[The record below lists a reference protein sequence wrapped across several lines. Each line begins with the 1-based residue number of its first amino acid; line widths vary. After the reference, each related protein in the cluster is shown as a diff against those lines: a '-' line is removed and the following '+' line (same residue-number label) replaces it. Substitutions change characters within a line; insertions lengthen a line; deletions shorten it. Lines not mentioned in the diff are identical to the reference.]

1 MSARRRTGGTQ
12 SPPKP
17 VPAKQKPTSRQR
29 QKPPSSGAPAPA
41 ADPAP
46 PEHPAPTGP
55 APKSPA
61 PEGSAAKSPPS
72 KGPTAKTPPPTAPA
86 RKKPPRSPAPAREP
100 VGLGRLA
107 VVAVPVVAQAP
118 PVLPGPS
125 PEAAFDALYAHC
137 ADPLVRQVLV
147 LTGNPRLA
155 DDAVARAFDQAW
167 QRWPEVARDADPV
180 GWLRANAYAYALA
193 PWQRWVPA
201 HRREPAAPAA
211 PVPLRAA
218 LLRLPPE
225 HRRALLL
232 YDGLGL
238 DLPGTAAET
247 ESSTPITAAR
257 ITHARAALTT
267 ALPELSEDG
276 RPLSVEL
283 GALLADEQDDAEPA
297 RTRKPA
303 AVRDASERGVRRRT
317 VAAFALTALIVTA
330 TVVTM
335 AVAPDHSRPVPPR
348 HAREA
353 GQNRADTPG
362 APGNAPSDD
371 PARAATDAR
380 TDVPPPVPPHVPP
393 TAHRNPRSG
402 LRDEHRARPRTG
414 LRDEHRARLR
424 PDTGKPPSP

>member
-1 MSARRRTGGTQ
+1 M
-12 SPPKP
+12 
-17 VPAKQKPTSRQR
+17 
-29 QKPPSSGAPAPA
+29 
-41 ADPAP
+41 
-46 PEHPAPTGP
+46 
-55 APKSPA
+55 
-61 PEGSAAKSPPS
+61 
-72 KGPTAKTPPPTAPA
+72 
-86 RKKPPRSPAPAREP
+86 
-100 VGLGRLA
+100 
-107 VVAVPVVAQAP
+107 PVVAQAP

-180 GWLRANAYAYALA
+180 GWLRASAYAFALA

-201 HRREPAAPAA
+201 HRHEPAAPAV

-247 ESSTPITAAR
+247 ESSTPVTAAR

-297 RTRKPA
+297 RPRKPA

-335 AVAPDHSRPVPPR
+335 AVAPDHTEPVPPR

-353 GQNRADTPG
+353 GQNPADTPG
-362 APGNAPSDD
+362 APGHAPPDLRTNV
-371 PARAATDAR
+371 PAR
-380 TDVPPPVPPHVPP
+380 VPPPPGRPSARQP
-393 TAHRNPRSG
+393 
-402 LRDEHRARPRTG
+402 LRPQ
-414 LRDEHRARLR
+414 
-424 PDTGKPPSP
+424 PDTGGKPPLP

>member
-46 PEHPAPTGP
+46 SQSPAGP
-55 APKSPA
+55 APKRPA
-61 PEGSAAKSPPS
+61 PEGPAAKSPPS
-72 KGPTAKTPPPTAPA
+72 KSPAAKTPPPTAPA
-86 RKKPPRSPAPAREP
+86 RKRHPRSPAPTREP
-100 VGLGRLA
+100 VGLGRVA
-107 VVAVPVVAQAP
+107 VVAAPVVAQAP
-118 PVLPGPS
+118 TVLPGPS

-147 LTGNPRLA
+147 LTGSPRLA

-180 GWLRANAYAYALA
+180 GWLRANAYAFALA

-211 PVPLRAA
+211 PAPLAAA

-276 RPLSVEL
+276 QPLSVEL
-283 GALLADEQDDAEPA
+283 GALLADEQDDAAPA

-335 AVAPDHSRPVPPR
+335 AVAPDHSKPVPPR

-362 APGNAPSDD
+362 APGHAPSDD
-371 PARAATDAR
+371 PARAAADAR
-380 TDVPPPVPPHVPP
+380 TDVPPPVPPRVPP
-393 TAHRNPRSG
+393 AAHRNPRPG
-402 LRDEHRARPRTG
+402 LRDGHG
-414 LRDEHRARLR
+414 ARLR
-424 PDTGKPPSP
+424 PDTGKPPLP

>member
-46 PEHPAPTGP
+46 PESPAGP
-55 APKSPA
+55 APKRPA
-61 PEGSAAKSPPS
+61 PEGPAAKSPPS
-72 KGPTAKTPPPTAPA
+72 KSPAAKTPPPTAPA
-86 RKKPPRSPAPAREP
+86 RKRPPRSPAPTREP
-100 VGLGRLA
+100 VGLGRVA
-107 VVAVPVVAQAP
+107 VVAAPVVAQAP

-147 LTGNPRLA
+147 LTGSPRLA

-180 GWLRANAYAYALA
+180 GWLRANAYAFALA

-211 PVPLRAA
+211 PAPLAAA

-276 RPLSVEL
+276 QPLSVEL
-283 GALLADEQDDAEPA
+283 GALLADEQDDAAPA

-335 AVAPDHSRPVPPR
+335 AVAPDHSKPVPPR

-362 APGNAPSDD
+362 APGHAPSDD
-371 PARAATDAR
+371 PARAAADAR
-380 TDVPPPVPPHVPP
+380 TDVPPRVPPRVPP
-393 TAHRNPRSG
+393 AAHRNPRPG
-402 LRDEHRARPRTG
+402 LRDVHG
-414 LRDEHRARLR
+414 ARLR
-424 PDTGKPPSP
+424 PDTGKPPLP